1 MVSMKNPH
9 YSGFWIRVLALVFD
23 GLLGSVIFWLFGLLV
38 YSSVGGMEG
47 LMMMAMTGSVPAWI
61 SYLQWALS
69 IAVIAVVIYM
79 EGILGGTPG
88 KLLLGL
94 RIVNEKG
101 DHIGIP
107 GAILRYIGKFVAGI
121 ILGIGLLMVA
131 FNVKKQGL
139 HDKIAG
145 TYVVY
150 T

>member
-1 MVSMKNPH
+1 MVNMKNPH
-9 YSGFWIRVLALVFD
+9 YSGFWIRVLALIFD
-23 GLLGSVIFWLFGLLV
+23 GLLVSVILWLFGLLV
-38 YSSVGGMEG
+38 YGGMEG
-47 LMMMAMTGSVPAWI
+47 LMIAAITGSVPAWI
-61 SYLQWALS
+61 SYLQWALN
-69 IAVIAVVIYM
+69 IALFAIVIYM

-107 GAILRYIGKFVAGI
+107 GAILRYIGKFVAAI
-121 ILGIGLLMVA
+121 ILGIGLLMIA

-150 T
+150 L